1 MTKKMLMAPVLVL
14 TLALTLAFA
23 GPALAQQAGPDNR
36 GYAGPGRGGYGG
48 PMAQFHQDNAGL
60 WDQFRQ
66 KTREFMG
73 LFAQP
78 QVDEATAKGLNQEVT
93 NLRNEMSGKRLEYML
108 EYKKR
113 NPDWQPGFGAERGY
127 RRYRRG
133 IGSWMGSWM
142 GNSWC
147 GGGPRNY

>member
-1 MTKKMLMAPVLVL
+1 MTKKMLMAPILVL

-23 GPALAQQAGPDNR
+23 GPSLAQQAGSGNP
-36 GYAGPGRGGYGG
+36 GYKGGQGRGGYSG

-60 WDQFRQ
+60 RDQLRQ

-78 QVDEATAKGLNQEVT
+78 QVDEAKAKSLNQEIT
-93 NLRNEMSGKRLEYML
+93 KLRNELSEKRLAYTL

-113 NPDWQPGFGAERGY
+113 NPDWQPRFGAGRGY
-127 RRYRRG
+127 HGHRRG
-133 IGSWMGSWM
+133 M
-142 GNSWC
+142 GNQ
-147 GGGPRNY
+147 GRGGPGNY